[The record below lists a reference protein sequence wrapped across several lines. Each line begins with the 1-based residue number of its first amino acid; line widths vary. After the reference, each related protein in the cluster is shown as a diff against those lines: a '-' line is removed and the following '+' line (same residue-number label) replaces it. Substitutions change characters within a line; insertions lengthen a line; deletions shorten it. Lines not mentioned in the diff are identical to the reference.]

1 MRASVVLLAPVLI
14 HGAGARGDLAVER
27 NARARLDTDDGVK
40 GHFSGCN
47 GQPGAVGLAHFGGVG
62 RQVQQAL
69 DGVARSVHGTRLDQL
84 CNGIERHHH
93 GGFGPL
99 ADQEGAGH
107 GHRHQGIDVQ
117 ASLAQ
122 GGKALGVGRKARQ
135 PDGRC
140 RKGHA
145 RELEHHRVGH
155 KEGKQFRDHR
165 QHQGQ
170 TQPPQS
176 FGRSGVC
183 VDVRAAG
190 SKRLGIKAG
199 SADSPQG
206 LRQHGGRRMDRQG
219 SRAQLEIEALH
230 ARHPSQGVANLAFLC
245 GAVHGGNA
253 KDCATG
259 SIWRCPGSPEASTW
273 GGVMDF
279 SCIVVLETL

>member
-1 MRASVVLLAPVLI
+1 MCLLDGVDDAGQRGVVGGGCHPNFEGAGVVDRACENHIAHALVDRQALPRHRRLI

-47 GQPGAVGLAHFGGVG
+47 RQPGAVGLAHFGGVG

-107 GHRHQGIDVQ
+107 GHRHEGIDVQ

-176 FGRSGVC
+176 FGRRGVC

-219 SRAQLEIEALH
+219 SR
-230 ARHPSQGVANLAFLC
+230 G
-245 GAVHGGNA
+245 
-253 KDCATG
+253 
-259 SIWRCPGSPEASTW
+259 
-273 GGVMDF
+273 
-279 SCIVVLETL
+279 